1 MPWALKENGS
11 TQHAIKNIGQKVENL
26 NMSLINKIPTVRQ
39 MRTIKCPTFLIANR
53 YGSFKRRI

>member
-53 YGSFKRRI
+53 